1 MERNPMTDADTDLD
15 DRARTLDRAHVFH
28 SWSAQA
34 ALDPTVIAGGSGSV
48 VWDHAG
54 RRYLDF
60 SSQMVN
66 VNIGHKH
73 PAAVRAIQEQAAT
86 HATIGPAAATLPR
99 PAERPSGKVGV

>member
-66 VNIGHKH
+66 VNIGHQH
-73 PAAVRAIQEQAAT
+73 PAVVRAIQEQ
-86 HATIGPAAATLPR
+86 R
-99 PAERPSGKVGV
+99 SEERRVGKECVTTCRSRW